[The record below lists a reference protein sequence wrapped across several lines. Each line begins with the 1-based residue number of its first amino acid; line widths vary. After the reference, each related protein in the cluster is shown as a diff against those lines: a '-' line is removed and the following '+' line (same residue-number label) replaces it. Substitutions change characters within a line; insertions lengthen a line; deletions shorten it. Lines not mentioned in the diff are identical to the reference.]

1 MDILF
6 IILKILGFGLI
17 VLSCVGVTY
26 QLIFREDIPEECI
39 VHQENRKKFRPS
51 LFGLLSPAILGT
63 VVLIASVVFSN
74 LV

>member
-6 IILKILGFGLI
+6 IILKFLGFGLI
-17 VLSCVGVTY
+17 VLSCGGVTY
-26 QLIFREDIPEECI
+26 RILKEDIPDECI
-39 VHQENRKKFRPS
+39 VHKENRKKFRPS

-63 VVLIASVVFSN
+63 VILIASVVFSN

>member
-17 VLSCVGVTY
+17 VLSCGGVTY
-26 QLIFREDIPEECI
+26 QLFLKEDIPEECI
-39 VHQENRKKFRPS
+39 VHKENHEKFRPS

-63 VVLIASVVFSN
+63 IILIASVVFSN
-74 LV
+74 LA